1 MPHTPQCP
9 SHSLPNPSHDAG
21 RVPPA
26 PHRDSQ
32 PRQGVS
38 AGGAGRAPWRR
49 PGCPACSS
57 RSPPPRRTA
66 PGTAVSSRPISGGT
80 GRGSRRRPTS
90 PAPVV
95 TCLPP
100 SQAVLP
106 RHPRFDQGIAIAYPP
121 VAGRSH
127 ADGLVGRDAQPQ
139 LDGGAGGYLLS
150 LPQPEQPAYLPADR
164 LSGDG
169 AASGRSTPAGLRHPP
184 HRTGRAP
191 FRASGSPSD
200 GLDPCVGNIGFSA
213 IVVGFVHPSSGVIRS
228 VPHPSDCPPW
238 PCGRLSRPR
247 TTTRALP
254 HVRHW
259 PKAGLLR
266 CRRAGRAS
274 QVHLG
279 CVCVPS

>member
-1 MPHTPQCP
+1 MRMESPLNQR
-9 SHSLPNPSHDAG
+9 L
-21 RVPPA
+21 R
-26 PHRDSQ
+26 
-32 PRQGVS
+32 
-38 AGGAGRAPWRR
+38 
-49 PGCPACSS
+49 
-57 RSPPPRRTA
+57 RSPPDVVYTPIDVTSSG
-66 PGTAVSSRPISGGT
+66 PPCQAVSSR
-80 GRGSRRRPTS
+80 
-90 PAPVV
+90 
-95 TCLPP
+95 
-100 SQAVLP
+100 
-106 RHPRFDQGIAIAYPP
+106 HPRLDEGVAVAYPP
-121 VAGRSH
+121 VTGCLH
-127 ADGLVGRDAQPQ
+127 ANDLIGGDAQPQ
-139 LDGGAGGYLLS
+139 LGGGAGGYPLS

-191 FRASGSPSD
+191 FRAYGSPSD

-213 IVVGFVHPSSGVIRS
+213 IVVGFVHPSSGVIRF
-228 VPHPSDCPPW
+228 VPHPSDCPPS